1 MRHMINIVE
10 LMVDNEFMDI
20 DALKSTFL
28 HGIRE
33 YLSSHGYD
41 VTPVDRSEWYSFERK
56 LLVDTNAPEPYISR
70 AVDAQNEKQKG
81 VYGVLVQ

>member
-1 MRHMINIVE
+1 MINIVE

-20 DALKSTFL
+20 DALKSMFL

-56 LLVDTNAPEPYISR
+56 LLVDTNAPEPYISK
-70 AVDAQNEKQKG
+70 AVDAQNKKQKDA
-81 VYGVLVQ
+81 YGVLIN

>member
-1 MRHMINIVE
+1 MINIVE

-70 AVDAQNEKQKG
+70 AVEAQNEKQKD
-81 VYGVLVQ
+81 VYGVLIN